1 MFTDVSWREEE
12 EGGFTCTVP
21 LLSGYFSNLQFSD
34 GDTDTFLICDSLM
47 ETQSVYL

>member
-34 GDTDTFLICDSLM
+34 GDTV
-47 ETQSVYL
+47 SVFMKVFKDCVP